1 MKQLY
6 LFLICFLS
14 ISSINA
20 QQDGYAYYTVKID
33 KAKLNIPDAQTN
45 TEGDYVTYTLA
56 IDRSKM
62 TSDLKEELLAALQK
76 KWAKTYSGLTAENL
90 QGQIRSIEQNRYSF
104 DPLKNEWLPDSCC
117 VFRMEY
123 NQMGNMLKRETLTL
137 SGIMNDYVVCSY
149 HDNGLLKEQVFYNK
163 NHQVTYREMFNLDAN
178 GNYVDG
184 LMYNEAGDLHRKV
197 KIEGQNAY
205 GQWTKVVLYTASGE
219 LYRTEEYTYE
229 GWQLLRTLWT
239 NKEGKVIRDDRS
251 TYNDKGELEY
261 TKMFN
266 AQFPAANGET
276 FRRADQYDELGNW
289 TQTSILDASG
299 KPTRL
304 IKRKYTYR

>member
-1 MKQLY
+1 MRYAALLLFCLFAGSMLY
-6 LFLICFLS
+6 
-14 ISSINA
+14 A
-20 QQDGYAYYTVKID
+20 QQDAYAYYTVKID

-62 TSDLKEELLAALQK
+62 TSDLKEELLVALRK
-76 KWAKTYSGLTAENL
+76 KWAKTYSGLKAENL

-117 VFRMEY
+117 VFKMEY
-123 NQMGNMLKRETLTL
+123 NDQGNLLKRETLTL
-137 SGIMNDYVVCSY
+137 LGILNDYVVCSY

-163 NHQVTYREMFNLDAN
+163 AHQVTYREVFNLDAN

-184 LMYNEAGDLHRKV
+184 LMYNEAGDLHRRV

-205 GQWTKVVLYTASGE
+205 GQWTKVLLYTASGE
-219 LYRTEEYTYE
+219 LYRSEEYTYE
-229 GWQLLRTLWT
+229 GRQLLRTLWT
-239 NKEGKVIRDDRS
+239 NKDGKVIRDDQS

-276 FRRADQYDELGNW
+276 FRRTDEYDEHGNW
-289 TQTSILDASG
+289 RQASILNASG
-299 KPTRL
+299 KPTRV